1 MTTKGHQVGNHF
13 LACVPGKLIMV
24 LEASDDIV
32 YQSLERSLVI
42 FSVVVGFQTP
52 DEIIAHDSELV
63 CFVPDA
69 APVCFEK
76 PEQFIPERWLT
87 QDKEAQQRHEK
98 FFVPFS
104 KGPRNC
110 LGINLAGCE
119 MYLALASL
127 YRRFD
132 IKLDG
137 TKDEDFNW
145 IDVGLA
151 LFKSPLK
158 CYVSP
163 VVE

>member
-1 MTTKGHQVGNHF
+1 MG
-13 LACVPGKLIMV
+13 V
-24 LEASDDIV
+24 LFPMQHPYA
-32 YQSLERSLVI
+32 
-42 FSVVVGFQTP
+42 
-52 DEIIAHDSELV
+52 
-63 CFVPDA
+63 
-69 APVCFEK
+69 FEK

-87 QDKEAQQRHEK
+87 EDKEAQERHDK

-104 KGPRNC
+104 KGPRSC
-110 LGINLAGCE
+110 LGINLAWCE

-132 IKLDG
+132 IRLDG
-137 TKDEDFNW
+137 TKDEDFAW

-151 LFKSPLK
+151 LFKAPLK

>member
-1 MTTKGHQVGNHF
+1 MQHPY
-13 LACVPGKLIMV
+13 A
-24 LEASDDIV
+24 
-32 YQSLERSLVI
+32 
-42 FSVVVGFQTP
+42 
-52 DEIIAHDSELV
+52 
-63 CFVPDA
+63 
-69 APVCFEK
+69 FEK

-87 QDKEAQQRHEK
+87 EDREAQERHEK

-104 KGPRNC
+104 KGPRSC
-110 LGINLAGCE
+110 LGINLAWCE

-137 TKDEDFNW
+137 TKDEDFDW

-151 LFKSPLK
+151 LFKAPLK